1 MQRSLCLLLNEVFE
15 YACTVY
21 DLFYKDKVLVKKSNY
36 FHSVDRAGYVCT
48 CNFKQNM
55 LLSKS

>member
-1 MQRSLCLLLNEVFE
+1 MRSLYSLLDEVFE
-15 YACTVY
+15 YSCKVY

-36 FHSVDRAGYVCT
+36 FHSVDRADYERT
-48 CNFKQNM
+48 HNFKQNM